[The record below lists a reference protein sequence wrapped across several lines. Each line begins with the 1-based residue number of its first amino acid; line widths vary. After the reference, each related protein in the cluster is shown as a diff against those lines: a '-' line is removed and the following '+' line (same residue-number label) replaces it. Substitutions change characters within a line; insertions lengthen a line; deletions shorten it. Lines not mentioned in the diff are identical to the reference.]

1 MKLGQTVIPVIFGL
15 GVIGLA
21 QVASAEPLAISMTQR
36 DGRVSS
42 ETCMNEAKTALQRRN
57 FKNIDVGENSIKG
70 DYQDYLAII
79 SCYEVTTV
87 KGVLVQ
93 SVVVTGPVLSGARQL
108 RDELLKAID

>member
-1 MKLGQTVIPVIFGL
+1 MKLTQTVIPIIYGL
-15 GVIGLA
+15 GVIGFT

-36 DGRVSS
+36 DGKVSP
-42 ETCMNEAKTALQRRN
+42 EICMNQAKTALQRRN

-87 KGVLVQ
+87 KGILVQ

-108 RDELLKAID
+108 RDELIKAID